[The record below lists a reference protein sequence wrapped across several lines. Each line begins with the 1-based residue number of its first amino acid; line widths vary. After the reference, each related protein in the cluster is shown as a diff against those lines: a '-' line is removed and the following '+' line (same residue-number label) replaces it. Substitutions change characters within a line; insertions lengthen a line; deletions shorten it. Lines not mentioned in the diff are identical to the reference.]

1 MPSQGVPER
10 LAASV
15 ADQTLA
21 VRLDPVNAA
30 GASSNAIKDS

>member
-10 LAASV
+10 LAARV
-15 ADQTLA
+15 ADQSLA